1 MPVRRLKP
9 PPSAGPLQRMIPTT
23 PEERT
28 SFLRMVSHELRTPLN
43 SIIGFS
49 EILNSQVHGPLGAPQ
64 YAEYAGI
71 IRDSGYK
78 MLKLVN
84 QVLELIRLAEGMV
97 RLDVRPAKVGHAI
110 LDAIDLVRTEAL
122 EKGVTVSFAEPDGE
136 LWALADVRALRSVLD
151 NLLQNAVQ
159 FSPPGGTVRLS
170 LSERGER
177 AQVEIA
183 DSGPGIEVNDL
194 DRVLR
199 PFEQGDYALT
209 RTTAGAGLGL
219 PTARLLCEVMGGQLS
234 LENGAG
240 GGLVARV
247 ALVAAQPDEVVR
259 GDRRA

>member
-28 SFLRMVSHELRTPLN
+28 AFLRMVSHELRTPLN

-97 RLDVRPAKVGHAI
+97 RLDVRPSKMSNAI
-110 LDAIDLVRTEAL
+110 LDAIDLARAEAR
-122 EKGVTVSFAEPDGE
+122 EKGVTVSFVEPERG
-136 LWALADVRALRSVLD
+136 LCALADARALRSVLG

-170 LSERGER
+170 LSEQGGQV
-177 AQVEIA
+177 QVEVA
-183 DSGPGIEVNDL
+183 DSGPGIEAEDL
-194 DRVLR
+194 QRVLR

-219 PTARLLCEVMGGQLS
+219 PTARLLCEVMGGRLT
-234 LENGAG
+234 LENGAQ

-247 ALVAAQPDEVVR
+247 ALAAAEPDEVVR